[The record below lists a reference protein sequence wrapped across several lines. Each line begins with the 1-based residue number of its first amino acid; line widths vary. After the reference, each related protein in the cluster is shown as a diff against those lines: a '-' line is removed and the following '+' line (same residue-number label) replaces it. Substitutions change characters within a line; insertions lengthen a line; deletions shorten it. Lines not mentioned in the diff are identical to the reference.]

1 MKKTYLIKYVFL
13 LFFVLSA
20 AAAFAQSN
28 VVSGKVVDETNQP
41 LPGAT
46 VTVKGTQKS
55 TGTDAN
61 GNFRLT
67 GVPNG
72 AVTLQI
78 SFVGYLTIDKVINV
92 FGNVTDVS
100 VGLQPNAKGLNEVVV
115 IGYGT
120 VKKKDLTGAITN
132 ITSKDF
138 NTGVSTSPEQLI
150 QGKVAGVN
158 IVSNSGAPG
167 AGSTIRIRGVNSLK
181 GNQDP
186 LIVLD
191 GIPLSNTT
199 IAGAANALDLI
210 NPNDI
215 ESFSILK
222 DASATAIY
230 GNRASSGVILITT
243 KKGKSGKPVINFS
256 TQLSAAK
263 LIKEVSV
270 LSPSQFRQF
279 ITANDTGANNVLTS
293 PIANYLGSANTDWQ
307 KQIYQTGITSNSNI
321 SVSGTTAKIP
331 YRISAGY
338 YDQTGI
344 LKTSSLKRYTGS
356 INLSPSLFTDHLK
369 INFNATGTQVNQ
381 RFADESAIGNAL
393 GFNPTEPVYSGNNNY
408 GGYTQYTSGGALQ
421 KNTPVNPV
429 GILNQK
435 MDLSTVYRAIASLA
449 LDYKFHFLPDLHANV
464 NLGYDGSRGRGTT
477 VVSDSSATAYP
488 APDLNGDLEGGSRSK
503 YLHTYDNKLFEGFLS
518 YGKDLKSIHSRID
531 AVAGYSYQTYK
542 DDQHNFESEFYD
554 GTPNALTLPTYALTT
569 NEYRLR
575 SYYARLNYAYNDK
588 YILTGTIRDDIS
600 SKFAP
605 GQQSGIFPS
614 GAFAWRI
621 KQEDFLKD
629 NPVISDLKLRIG
641 YGVTGNQDG
650 IGDYDYLADYTV
662 SNRTAEYQVGNN
674 YYQMYRPGAYY
685 FNRTWE
691 QTASTNVGFDYGF
704 MNNRITGTIDYY
716 YKKTSKLLAT
726 IGQAALANFSNQIV
740 GNIGSL
746 ENNGIEFNI
755 NADLVQ
761 TADLKWSAG
770 FNASYNH
777 NKILALPGA
786 TAAGLK
792 GGNIAGGTGSTILD
806 GVVGTSAN
814 SFYVLQQ
821 VYGSNGLPLE
831 NVFVDKNGDG
841 TISDKDLYY
850 YQTIAPKAFFGLN
863 SNVSYKKWNAGFVA
877 RASIGNYV
885 YNNIASSRGVVS
897 NFYQSV
903 SGGFVNNGSS
913 AVLQSQLIGAT
924 ANDRLSDYY
933 VQNASFFKMDD
944 MHIGYNFGSLFKN
957 TATLGIT
964 ADVQNVFIITKY
976 KGVDPELSSG
986 IDNQIYPR
994 PRTYTLGLNLNLK

>member
-46 VTVKGTQKS
+46 ITVKGTQKS

-72 AVTLQI
+72 TVTLQI
-78 SFVGYLTIDKVINV
+78 SFVGYLTIDKIVNV
-92 FGNVTDVS
+92 TGNVTANVQLS
-100 VGLQPNAKGLNEVVV
+100 PNAKGLNEVVV

-120 VKKKDLTGAITN
+120 ARKKDLTGSITN

-138 NTGVSTSPEQLI
+138 NTGTVTSPEQLI
-150 QGKVAGVN
+150 QGKVAGVS
-158 IVSNSGAPG
+158 IISNSGAPG
-167 AGSTIRIRGVNSLK
+167 AGSTIRIRGTNSLN

-191 GIPLSNTT
+191 GVPLSNTT

-222 DASATAIY
+222 DASAAAIY

-263 LIKEVSV
+263 IVKEVGV

-279 ITANDTGANNVLTS
+279 ITANDTGSTAGQYTK
-293 PIANYLGSANTDWQ
+293 YLGNANTDWQ
-307 KQIYQTGITSNSNI
+307 KEIYQTGITSNSNI
-321 SVSGTTAKIP
+321 SISGTTSKIP
-331 YRISAGY
+331 YRVSAGY
-338 YDQTGI
+338 FDQTGV

-369 INFNATGTQVNQ
+369 INFNATGSQVNQ
-381 RFADESAIGNAL
+381 RFADEGAIGNAFA
-393 GFNPTEPVYSGNNNY
+393 FNPTVPVYSGNANY
-408 GGYTQYTSGGALQ
+408 GGFTQYVLGGQLQ

-429 GILNQK
+429 GVLDQK
-435 MDLSTVYRAIASLA
+435 HDLSTVYRAIVSLA

-464 NLGYDGSRGRGTT
+464 NLGYDGARGRGTT
-477 VVSDSSATAYP
+477 TVSDSSATAYQTTNV
-488 APDLNGDLEGGSRSK
+488 NGTFEGGSSSR
-503 YLHTYDNKLFEGFLS
+503 YFHTYDNKLFEGYLS
-518 YGKDLKSIHSRID
+518 YGKDLKGIHSRID
-531 AVAGYSYQTYK
+531 AVAGYSYQDYK
-542 DDQHNFESEFYD
+542 DDQHNYESNFYD
-554 GTPNALTLPTYALTT
+554 GTPNVLTIPTYALTT
-569 NEYRLR
+569 NENRLL
-575 SYYARLNYAYNDK
+575 SYYARLNYAYMDK
-588 YILTGTIRDDIS
+588 YILTGTIRDDLS

-605 GQQSGIFPS
+605 GLQSGIFPS
-614 GAFAWRI
+614 AAFAWRI

-629 NPVISDLKLRIG
+629 DPTLSDLKLRIG

-650 IGDYDYLADYTV
+650 IGDYDYLADYSV
-662 SNRTAEYQVGNN
+662 SNQTAEYQVGSN

-691 QTASTNVGFDYGF
+691 QTATSNIGFDYGF
-704 MNNRITGTIDYY
+704 LNNRITGTIDYY

-740 GNIGSL
+740 GNVGSM
-746 ENNGIEFNI
+746 ENNGVEFNI
-755 NADLVQ
+755 NADLIQ
-761 TADLKWSAG
+761 SKDLKWSVG

-777 NKILALPGA
+777 NKVLSLPGA
-786 TAAGLK
+786 TAAGLQ
-792 GGNIAGGTGSTILD
+792 GGAISGGTGSKILD
-806 GVVGTSAN
+806 AKVGEPAN

-863 SNVSYKKWNAGFVA
+863 SNFTYKRWSAGFVA

-885 YNNIASSRGVVS
+885 YNNIASNRGIVS
-897 NFYQSV
+897 NFLQSV
-903 SGGFVNNGSS
+903 SGGYIINGSNQ
-913 AVLQSQLIGAT
+913 VLDSHLIGGT

-944 MHIGYNFGSLFKN
+944 MHVGYNLGNLFNN

-964 ADVQNVFIITKY
+964 ADVQNVFTITKY

-994 PRTYTLGLNLNLK
+994 PRTYTLGLNLNVK